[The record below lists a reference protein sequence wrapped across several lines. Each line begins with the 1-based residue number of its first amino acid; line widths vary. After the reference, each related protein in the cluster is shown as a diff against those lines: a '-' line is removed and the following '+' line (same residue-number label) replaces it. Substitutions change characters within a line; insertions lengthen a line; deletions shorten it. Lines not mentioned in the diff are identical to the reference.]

1 MGKLEIL
8 LDRRI
13 LAVGY
18 PEDVLR
24 VISKELSVARAN
36 VTLHA
41 AATFEEAYLY
51 LLYRYTYDLVFLDI
65 ESVLRAFDLL
75 QIIRNVG
82 IPTVMLTARAFT
94 PEDLRKSLEMGAT
107 TYLPSDTVGSLI
119 PVLEDVLELNHQKE
133 AMGEYWME
141 FETRPAF
148 CEAAL
153 LSDTAISRSWEIYA
167 QRVLESQ
174 SKKRF
179 SAKQMSWPNKQL
191 REANNDNSE
200 WHQRTGGGRQETR
213 HLAGRGLRSSVG
225 IPGQWGTAQAIPG

>member
-8 LDRRI
+8 LDRHI
-13 LAVGY
+13 LVVGY

-51 LLYRYTYDLVFLDI
+51 LRYRYTYDLVFLDI

-75 QIIRNVG
+75 QIVHNVG

-94 PEDLRKSLEMGAT
+94 QEDLRKSLEMGAT
-107 TYLPSDTVGSLI
+107 TYLPSDTVDSLI

-133 AMGEYWME
+133 AMGEFWME
-141 FETRPAF
+141 FEKKPVSYGAVP
-148 CEAAL
+148 
-153 LSDTAISRSWEIYA
+153 LSDTAIGRRRQIYA
-167 QRVLESQ
+167 QQALESQ
-174 SKKRF
+174 SKRF
-179 SAKQMSWPNKQL
+179 PAKQMSWPNKRL
-191 REANNDNSE
+191 REANYDNSE
-200 WHQRTGGGRQETR
+200 WHQRTGEGRQETT
-213 HLAGRGLRSSVG
+213 HLVGRGLRSSVG
-225 IPGQWGTAQAIPG
+225 IPA